1 MDESHCHY
9 KILHVSDQNRSM
21 ADLAS
26 KLADLLVSYHACFS
40 LEEAEVIAEIVLNS
54 GNLENDGSASREGRN
69 IPPSDHLV
77 EGLVENLGVEEDEA
91 TNIILEWKR
100 KTDVGN
106 DNEKQEDDS
115 DTSDDEESTSS
126 SLDLEDYEV
135 TDEYLIDGE
144 CELCDRYIKLT
155 KHHLIPKQTWPRIQ
169 AKLLHASEAIGTGDE
184 EKALAILGP
193 GLEYLLS
200 EGCLSS
206 GKSSVRR
213 ILHSTCDVCRQCHST
228 VHRTHTNMDLALCYS
243 TVEKLLEDDQI
254 YKFCKWASK
263 QRAGKY
269 SRR

>member
-1 MDESHCHY
+1 
-9 KILHVSDQNRSM
+9 M
-21 ADLAS
+21 ADFGS
-26 KLADLLVSYHACFS
+26 EMADLLVSYHACS
-40 LEEAEVIAEIVLNS
+40 SSEEAQLIAEIVLES
-54 GNLENDGSASREGRN
+54 GNLENDGSTGSEEQAN
-69 IPPSDHLV
+69 PKHLV
-77 EGLVENLGVEEDEA
+77 EGLIDNLGIEEDEA
-91 TNIILEWKR
+91 TNIISEWKR
-100 KTDVGN
+100 RIGVGN

-115 DTSDDEESTSS
+115 DTSDDEGSISS
-126 SLDLEDYEV
+126 SLDLEDDEV

-169 AKLLHASEAIGTGDE
+169 AKLSHASEAIGTGDE
-184 EKALAILGP
+184 GKALSILGP
-193 GLEYLLS
+193 GLEHLLL
-200 EGCLSS
+200 EGCLNSE
-206 GKSSVRR
+206 KSSVRR

-228 VHRTHTNMDLALCYS
+228 VHRTHTNMDLALSYS